1 MHQTL
6 TATVP
11 ETAWRRALPVLSA
24 NGLTLREIRKDD
36 ASPLLAMLATDDVSR
51 FMSPLPPTLDAFDR
65 LVAWVQEQR
74 RLGIAACFVVVPDGV
89 DSPVGIIQIRSME
102 SGFMTA
108 EWGFAIGSPFWG
120 SGLFAKSARLVLDFA
135 FGTLRVLRLE
145 ARACAENR
153 RGNGALRKLGAT
165 PEGVLRRSF
174 HWNGKYHDQVLWSI
188 LDCDWAASSSE
199 PLAGRAI
206 LKSG

>member
-6 TATVP
+6 TTTVP

-24 NGLTLREIRKDD
+24 GGLALREIRKDD
-36 ASPLLAMLATDDVSR
+36 ASPLLAVLGTDDVSR

-65 LVAWVQEQR
+65 FVAWVQEQR
-74 RLGIAACFVVVPDGV
+74 SLGIAACFVVVPDGV
-89 DSPVGIIQIRSME
+89 DSPVGIFQIRSME

-120 SGLFAKSARLVLDFA
+120 SGLFAKSARLILDFA

-174 HWNGKYHDQVLWSI
+174 HWNGKYYDQVLWSI
-188 LDCDWAASSSE
+188 LDCDWAASSSD

>member
-11 ETAWRRALPVLSA
+11 GTAWRQALPVLSA
-24 NGLTLREIRKDD
+24 TGLTLREIRKDD

-51 FMSPLPPTLDAFDR
+51 FMSPLPPTIDAFSR
-65 LVAWVQEQR
+65 FVAWIHEQR
-74 RLGIAACFVVVPDGV
+74 SLGIAACFVVVPEEV
-89 DSPVGIIQIRSME
+89 DNPVGVFQIRSME
-102 SGFMTA
+102 SGFITA

-120 SGLFAKSARLVLDFA
+120 SGLFAQSARLILDFA
-135 FGTLRVLRLE
+135 FGTLGVLRLE

-199 PLAGRAI
+199 HAR
-206 LKSG
+206 